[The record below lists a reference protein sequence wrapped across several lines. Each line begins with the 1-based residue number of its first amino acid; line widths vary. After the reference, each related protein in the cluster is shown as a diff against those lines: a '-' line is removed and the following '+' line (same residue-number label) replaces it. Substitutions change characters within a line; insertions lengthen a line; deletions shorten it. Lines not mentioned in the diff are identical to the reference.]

1 MAHTVSMEDEAKF
14 DADYDKVMSAYWRSQ
29 ARHEYWFGLFKVLR
43 QWARYECD
51 CNLSWPQRIFYTL
64 KAVFCMLLHRQLSCW
79 ARHHITVAIF
89 DENHVG
95 PCGGALPEWATSWNE
110 VVVGEGILKG
120 WFYDIYN
127 DSNC

>member
-1 MAHTVSMEDEAKF
+1 MQETDF
-14 DADYDKVMSAYWRSQ
+14 DAEYDKVMTECYRAQ
-29 ARHEYWFGLFKVLR
+29 ARHEYWFGLFNTLK
-43 QWARYECD
+43 QWARYEND
-51 CNLSWPQRIFYTL
+51 CSLSLPQRIFYTC
-64 KAVFCMLLHRQLSCW
+64 KAILCMVLRRQQSYW

-95 PCGGALPEWATSWNE
+95 PCGGALPEWATNWNE